1 MSYSKIIRKTAG
13 ISAVIGFF
21 MIVGCAGVCDY
32 MEAIDSYFSIKE
44 ILPKA
49 LLGFAMML
57 PAFLVFRDYDNDYE
71 DDWEDWDDEI
81 YED

>member
-1 MSYSKIIRKTAG
+1 MSYSKIIRKTTG

-21 MIVGCAGVCDY
+21 LIVGCAGVCDY

-49 LLGFAMML
+49 LLGFAMMI
-57 PAFLVFRDYDNDYE
+57 PALFVFKDWDDDYDDDLE
-71 DDWEDWDDEI
+71 DWEDEI